1 MTHTA
6 LVEVLERASVDAAF
20 RARIESDPE
29 AALAGY
35 ALSVEERL
43 AIIRGDS
50 APRRALGVDSR
61 VTKISDTPTL
71 PQGDDPLSF
80 A

>member
-6 LVEVLERASVDAAF
+6 LVEVIERASVDAAF
-20 RARIESDPE
+20 RAHIQSDPE

-35 ALSVEERL
+35 ALTVEERL

-50 APRRALGVDSR
+50 APRGALGVDSR
-61 VTKISDTPTL
+61 VTKLADTPPL
-71 PQGDDPLSF
+71 PQGDDPIGF